1 MRKSEAVDKLEKGPE
16 NRDTAV
22 LRSLFDDSPLMMG
35 VVEIIDEDIL
45 HVVDNAASARIL
57 GLAPESMRGRTAS
70 ALGVPPDAVREWI
83 VRCRES
89 ERTGRPVRFE
99 YAHETRDGLRRL
111 STSVVFIG
119 IGPGG
124 RPRFSYLADDVT
136 DRRRM
141 EEEVIEANR
150 NFRRFFDQS
159 PIGAAV
165 VTLDGRF
172 QRVNNALCRIT
183 GYGPKELAALGF
195 SAVVHPDDRD
205 ADRDQARRLESG
217 EIDEYRTEKRFIR
230 KDGEVRRVR
239 LHVRQVKSPSGRPL
253 YFLPMMED
261 VTEQR
266 RQEEELASHRH
277 HLEELIGA
285 RTAELLAA
293 NRKLRLEI
301 AERERAEEALRASN
315 ESLRALI
322 HASPLAIIALDASGR
337 ITLWNLAAEKTFGW
351 TEGEVFGRPNPIV
364 AGERQ
369 EEYARILG
377 GVMRG
382 EAVSDV
388 ATRRRR
394 KDGTDIDVILH
405 AAPLRDGQGRI
416 HGGIA
421 VVADVTAQKTAARQM
436 QRQAQMLDLANEPIL
451 ILDNRNSITYWNRGA
466 ERLYGWTK
474 EEALGKDIRTLFRTE
489 FPEPYE
495 EIEERLLQQG
505 RWEGELVRTRAD
517 GERIIV
523 ASRWTLWLDERG
535 HPSAILEIGD
545 DITAR
550 KGAEEALRVSEERYR
565 SFVQN
570 FQGIAY
576 QTDIRFMPVFLH
588 GAVEKITGYIEC
600 EFLLGKPPWEEIVHP
615 DDRPAFLESG
625 RKVREAPGRSAEI
638 EYRIIR
644 RDGQVRWVHDI
655 SQSLPGPNGAPAYC
669 QGAVYDIT
677 ELKRAQEELRR
688 SEEQLR
694 QSQKMEAIGR
704 LAGGIAHDFNNLLT
718 AILGYS
724 EVLLHRLPA
733 EGPLRRE
740 VEEIKKAGDRASSL
754 TRQLLA
760 FSRRQ
765 VLQPKVLDLNAIV
778 ASMENML
785 RRLIG
790 EDIELVTVLGRRLGA
805 VKADPGQLEQVIVN
819 LVVNA
824 RDAMPEGGRLTVETG
839 RSEGHGETGIL
850 PPPGGWVVL
859 SVTDTGVGM
868 DEETRAHLFE
878 PFYTT
883 KGPGKG
889 TGLGLS
895 TVYGIVAQSG
905 GHIAVESEPGRG
917 TTFRIYLPRAEEER
931 PGEAGRPRLFAIPGR
946 GTETILLVE
955 DEEAVRSLASEI
967 LRMNGYSVLE
977 AADGEEALLLSGQ
990 HAGPIALLLTDVVMP
1005 RLSGFELARR
1015 LRTLRPGLK
1024 VLYMSGHTDIADIPP
1039 EGLASGAAYI
1049 QKPFTPGVL
1058 ARTVRALLDAPAG

>member
-1 MRKSEAVDKLEKGPE
+1 MRKSEALDRLAKGPKLQ
-16 NRDTAV
+16 DGAV
-22 LRSLFDDSPLMMG
+22 LRSFFDGSPLMMG
-35 VVEIIDEDIL
+35 IVDIVDEDLI
-45 HVVDNAASARIL
+45 HVADNGAAACLFDR
-57 GLAPESMRGRTAS
+57 APEAIRNREEST
-70 ALGVPPDAVREWI
+70 LGVPQDVIREWI
-83 VRCRES
+83 ARCRES
-89 ERTGRPVRFE
+89 ERSGRPVRFE
-99 YAHETRDGLRRL
+99 YARETRSGLRRL
-111 STSVVFIG
+111 YATVAYIG
-119 IGPGG
+119 TGSED
-124 RPRFSYLADDVT
+124 RPRFSYIIDDVT

-165 VTLDGRF
+165 VSLDGRF

-195 SAVVHPDDRD
+195 SAVVHPDDLD
-205 ADRDQARRLESG
+205 ADRDLARRLESG

-239 LHVRQVKSPSGRPL
+239 LHVRLVKSPSGRPL

-261 VTEQR
+261 VTERR
-266 RQEEELASHRH
+266 RQEEELARHRL
-277 HLEELIGA
+277 HLEELVGA

-293 NRKLRLEI
+293 NRMLRQEI
-301 AERERAEEALRASN
+301 VERERAEEALRASN

-337 ITLWNLAAEKTFGW
+337 ITMWNPAAEKIFGW
-351 TEGEVFGRPNPIV
+351 TEKEVLGRPNPIV
-364 AGERQ
+364 PEEGQ
-369 EEYARILG
+369 EEHARILA

-382 EAVSDV
+382 EAISDV
-388 ATRRRR
+388 EARRRR
-394 KDGTDIDVILH
+394 KDGTDVDVIIH

-416 HGGIA
+416 LGGIA
-421 VVADVTAQKTAARQM
+421 VIADVTAQKAAGRHM
-436 QRQAQMLDLANEPIL
+436 QRQAQMLDLAYEPIL
-451 ILDNRNSITYWNRGA
+451 ILDNRNAITYWNRGA

-474 EEALGKDIRTLFRTE
+474 EEALGKDIRTLFQTA

-495 EIEERLLQQG
+495 EIEERLLHQG
-505 RWEGELVRTRAD
+505 RWGGELVRTRAD

-523 ASRWTLWLDERG
+523 ASHWTLWLDERG
-535 HPSAILEIGD
+535 HPSAILEIGN

-550 KGAEEALRVSEERYR
+550 KEAEEALRVSEERYR

-576 QTDIRFMPVFLH
+576 QTDLRSMPVFLH
-588 GAVEKITGYIEC
+588 GAVERITGYIEC
-600 EFLLGKPPWEEIVHP
+600 EFLLGEPRWEEIVHP
-615 DDRPAFLESG
+615 DDRPAFLETG
-625 RKVREAPGRSAEI
+625 RKVREAPGRSAET
-638 EYRIIR
+638 EYRILR
-644 RDGQVRWVHDI
+644 KDGQVRWVHDI
-655 SQSLPGPNGAPAYC
+655 FQSFPGPDGTPAYC
-669 QGAVYDIT
+669 QGAVYDIN
-677 ELKRAQEELRR
+677 ELKGAQEDLRR

-733 EGPLRRE
+733 PDPLRRD
-740 VEEIKKAGDRASSL
+740 VEEIKKAGDRAAAL

-765 VLQPKVLDLNAIV
+765 VLQPKVLDLNAVV
-778 ASMENML
+778 ANMENML

-790 EDIELVTVLGRRLGA
+790 EDVELVTVLGRNLGA

-824 RDAMPEGGRLTVETG
+824 RDAMPQGGWLTIETA
-839 RSEGHGETGIL
+839 RSESPEEAGGYRPTV
-850 PPPGGWVVL
+850 GWVVL
-859 SVTDTGVGM
+859 TVMDTGVGM
-868 DEETRAHLFE
+868 DAETQAHLFE

-883 KGPGKG
+883 KEAGKG

-895 TVYGIVAQSG
+895 TVYGIVTQSG
-905 GHIAVESEPGRG
+905 GRIRVESAPGKG
-917 TTFRIYLPRAEEER
+917 TTFRVYLPRAEQEL
-931 PGEAGRPRLFAIPGR
+931 PGAAGRPRLFVMPGR
-946 GTETILLVE
+946 GTETVLLVE
-955 DEEAVRSLASEI
+955 DEEAVRSLTSEI
-967 LRMNGYSVLE
+967 LRMNGYRVLE
-977 AADGEEALLLSGQ
+977 AGDGEEALLLSGR
-990 HAGPIALLLTDVVMP
+990 HEGPIALLLTDVVMP
-1005 RLSGFELARR
+1005 RLSGFDLAGR
-1015 LRTLRPGLK
+1015 LRALRPGLK

-1039 EGLASGAAYI
+1039 EGPASGAAYI
-1049 QKPFTPGVL
+1049 QKPFSPAVL
-1058 ARTVRALLDAPAG
+1058 ARTVRELLDAPSG